1 MIAQNETK
9 VQGGL
14 ANKTGNSTVSD
25 KHCKTEDFSTKQIMV
40 TVRLFD
46 TREWVWKTPDK
57 FMQLVN

>member
-14 ANKTGNSTVSD
+14 ANKTENSTVWD

-46 TREWVWKTPDK
+46 TREWV
-57 FMQLVN
+57 